1 LDVLLLL
8 ISNIFFVLV
17 IKAKSSHS
25 WNPTWVFFLKKIEYN
40 GLYTGEV
47 RAILGVE
54 MNDVEYVLPKVVIA
68 LDVLVETSLSTFAV
82 IIENEFLDVADVA
95 DVLHVIV
102 VSTNG
107 VSQTSKGVNNN
118 TKDNVQTG
126 NVDNNLETCIMY
138 QLHQVL
144 FFVIFVMNNCGNIS
158 DSTTHSHSFVE
169 HSHVAL
175 EHVGAVV
182 LSNDIRVIGI
192 DSEIIHSILNVKEG
206 KSTVNVNNDHH

>member
-1 LDVLLLL
+1 
-8 ISNIFFVLV
+8 
-17 IKAKSSHS
+17 
-25 WNPTWVFFLKKIEYN
+25 
-40 GLYTGEV
+40 
-47 RAILGVE
+47 

-82 IIENEFLDVADVA
+82 VIENEFLDVADVA

-102 VSTNG
+102 VSANG

-206 KSTVNVNNDHH
+206 ESAVNVNDDHHQNCGQPYLCNVGSDSEHHILQNNRPIDNIQKMETVVNIAAGFAQK